1 MYNVPISRGQNCG
14 YLTQDLE
21 QTTIRL
27 PNAKSA
33 YQLKRNLSKR
43 VSQTQQGRRA
53 IGDKANGSNDLEQ
66 ELRPM
71 TVEKDDEI
79 DMETLSDIL
88 REVEEETMT
97 GETQEVKK

>member
-1 MYNVPISRGQNCG
+1 MLARNPLIVSE
-14 YLTQDLE
+14 L
-21 QTTIRL
+21 
-27 PNAKSA
+27 AKSA
-33 YQLKRNLSKR
+33 PTDKH
-43 VSQTQQGRRA
+43 

-71 TVEKDDEI
+71 TVEKDDKI

-97 GETQEVKK
+97 GETREVKK